1 MAQDEGND
9 HSGRLSRRQLVLRGG
24 AGAGGLLIAG
34 TAAAC
39 GGSGSS
45 SSSGAGGSA
54 GTIKIGFV
62 SPLTGPAAGFGEPD
76 PYVVGLAK
84 KAFAKGIV
92 IAGKTWDV
100 QIIEKDNQA
109 TPSVS
114 AQVAN
119 DLIHSE
125 GVDLLLATSTPESV
139 NPASDAAEAAGV
151 PCVST
156 VVPWEAWYFGRGAK
170 PGAPSPFRFTYHF
183 CFGVQQFADNY
194 THLWPQVPT
203 NKTVGVMWPN
213 DADGNAIRV
222 SLGPLL
228 KKAGYTI
235 VDPGAYQDG
244 TNDYSSQIALFKSK
258 NCQIFNTFPI
268 PPDFATFWR
277 QAAQQG
283 YTQIV
288 KIAQI
293 AKTGLFESQVDALG
307 SLGKNLATGFYWG
320 PTWPYKS
327 SLTGISNADLAS
339 GYEAEANKQWNQQL
353 GPSMALFDVANA
365 VLKASGDPKDK
376 VKVANAMKTLQ
387 VDTTLGTLHWGTGPV
402 PNVVTTPIPGGQW
415 VKGTKWPLEF
425 HFCENSGDP
434 NIPVAAKL
442 VPYNS

>member
-1 MAQDEGND
+1 M
-9 HSGRLSRRQLVLRGG
+9 
-24 AGAGGLLIAG
+24 
-34 TAAAC
+34 
-39 GGSGSS
+39 
-45 SSSGAGGSA
+45 
-54 GTIKIGFV
+54 
-62 SPLTGPAAGFGEPD
+62 
-76 PYVVGLAK
+76 
-84 KAFAKGIV
+84 
-92 IAGKTWDV
+92 
-100 QIIEKDNQA
+100 
-109 TPSVS
+109 
-114 AQVAN
+114 
-119 DLIHSE
+119 
-125 GVDLLLATSTPESV
+125 
-139 NPASDAAEAAGV
+139 
-151 PCVST
+151 
-156 VVPWEAWYFGRGAK
+156 
-170 PGAPSPFRFTYHF
+170 
-183 CFGVQQFADNY
+183 
-194 THLWPQVPT
+194 
-203 NKTVGVMWPN
+203 
-213 DADGNAIRV
+213 
-222 SLGPLL
+222 
-228 KKAGYTI
+228 
-235 VDPGAYQDG
+235 
-244 TNDYSSQIALFKSK
+244 FKSE

-283 YTQIV
+283 YTQMV

-293 AKTGLFESQVDALG
+293 AKTGLFASQVDALG

-402 PNVVTTPIPGGQW
+402 PNVVTTPILGGQW